1 MKFLNGIIAS
11 IIFLFLSLNVRIKL
25 KDDIHLQQFD
35 ICKKGMNIYQ
45 TRNILGKP
53 DETKFFGGEIMDV
66 YYYFPMAET
75 RMFYSKKDSILVR
88 SWHTDAD

>member
-1 MKFLNGIIAS
+1 MK
-11 IIFLFLSLNVRIKL
+11 IIFALIVSIVILILILFFGIRL
-25 KDDIHLQQFD
+25 KDDIHLQQFEN
-35 ICKKGMNIYQ
+35 CKKGMDIHQ

-75 RMFYSKKDSILVR
+75 RIFFSKKDSILVR